1 MIFFSKINCYFEGV
15 FIVMLETKVP
25 IGISARHVHV
35 SQADLD
41 VLYGEGYQLT
51 VKKDLLQQGQF
62 ASNELVDVVTEK
74 GSFPNVRI
82 LGPVRKETQVEISLS
97 DAMKLKLNA
106 PVRDSGDL
114 KGSPG
119 VTLVGPKGKVELK
132 EGVIAAGR
140 HIHMSLTDADAFGV
154 KDKDIVKVRCGGERG
169 LVFEN
174 VLIRVHETFRLEMHI
189 DTDEANSAMCKNSA
203 FVEVIK

>member
-1 MIFFSKINCYFEGV
+1 MS
-15 FIVMLETKVP
+15 ETKVP
-25 IGISARHVHV
+25 VGISARHIHV

-51 VKKDLLQQGQF
+51 VKKDLLQTGQY
-62 ASNELVDVVTEK
+62 AANEVVDIVTEK
-74 GSFPNVRI
+74 GTFKNVRI
-82 LGPVRKETQVEISLS
+82 LGPVRNQTQIEVSLS
-97 DAMKLKLNA
+97 DAMKLKIST

-119 VTLVGPKGKVELK
+119 ITVVGPKGSVVLE

-140 HIHMSLTDADAFGV
+140 HIHMSLTDAEKFGV

-169 LVFEN
+169 LIFEN
-174 VLIRVHETFRLEMHI
+174 VLIRVHESFRLEMHI
-189 DTDEANSAMCKNSA
+189 DTDEANSAMCLNSGV
-203 FVEVIK
+203 VEVIK